1 MDRTAIHL
9 PKIGL
14 VMENV
19 RVVRWLKAIGE
30 SVAVGDPLL
39 ELETEKSTVEVES
52 PAAGYLVEVAR
63 AAGASAAVGDLL
75 GWLSSDATATVSPA
89 VPGPTPERMAAPM
102 AAPPPVAAAA
112 PVATSVPAS
121 APTPSPTAPTAD
133 VVGGRVR
140 SSPAAR
146 RLATESTLDLR
157 SLSARVAGKP
167 LRLADVRRELA
178 ARQSGT
184 GLSPMRRALA
194 RAMTRSAA
202 TIPQFAVERA
212 ANLAAVL
219 RHRAALVAQGG
230 TAPRPTVTDYLVQAI
245 AKSLMAHPAL
255 NATFVG
261 DPETPGARIDT
272 TVGVNV
278 GLVVAVED
286 GLRLPVLQQVQGL
299 GLRAIAA
306 KRVAAVERARAGR
319 LLQDDFPGATFGLSN
334 LGPRGPDRF
343 NAMLNAP
350 QSAILAVGREHE
362 GIEVVN
368 GTIRVRRVMNLTLTV
383 DHRIIDGRLAAEFL
397 ATLVESLEADDWHV
411 D

>member
-19 RVVRWLKAIGE
+19 RVIRWLKALGE
-30 SVAVGDPLL
+30 AVSVGDPLL

-52 PAAGYLVEVAR
+52 PAAGYLVEVTR
-63 AAGASAAVGDLL
+63 AAGATAAVGDLL
-75 GWLSSDATATVSPA
+75 GWLSDDATATVSPS
-89 VPGPTPERMAAPM
+89 VPSAPPM
-102 AAPPPVAAAA
+102 ASAVTPATAVGLPVPAAAT
-112 PVATSVPAS
+112 PPESATPIA
-121 APTPSPTAPTAD
+121 ATGI
-133 VVGGRVR
+133 GGRVR

-146 RLATESTLDLR
+146 RLAAESTLDLR
-157 SLSARVAGKP
+157 SLSVRAGGRP

-202 TIPQFAVERA
+202 TIPQFALERA

-219 RHRAALVAQGG
+219 RHREALLSLGEAG
-230 TAPRPTVTDYLVQAI
+230 PRPTVTDYLVQAI
-245 AKSLMAHPAL
+245 AKALAAHPGL

-261 DPETPGARIDT
+261 DPDTPGARIDA

-278 GLVVAVED
+278 GLVVAVDD

-306 KRVAAVERARAGR
+306 KRAAAVERARAGR
-319 LLQDDFPGATFGLSN
+319 LLQEDFPGATFGLSN

-343 NAMLNAP
+343 NAMLSAP

-362 GIEVVN
+362 GIEVHH
-368 GTIRVRRVMNLTLTV
+368 GAIRVRRVMNLTLTV
-383 DHRIIDGRLAAEFL
+383 DHRVIDGRLAAEFL
-397 ATLVESLEADDWHV
+397 ATLVEWLEADDWQV

>member
-1 MDRTAIHL
+1 MGRTAIHL

-19 RVVRWLKAIGE
+19 RVVRWLKAVGDA
-30 SVAVGDPLL
+30 VAVGDPLL

-52 PAAGYLVEVAR
+52 PAAGHLLEVVR
-63 AAGASAAVGDLL
+63 AAGAAAAVGDLL
-75 GWLSSDATATVSPA
+75 GWLSSDAMATASTSMPLPTA
-89 VPGPTPERMAAPM
+89 VAPPGPAPTPVPS
-102 AAPPPVAAAA
+102 PSPV
-112 PVATSVPAS
+112 PTPVPAS
-121 APTPSPTAPTAD
+121 APIAAAVAPP
-133 VVGGRVR
+133 VGGRVR

-146 RLATESTLDLR
+146 RLAAAGMLDLR
-157 SLSARVAGKP
+157 SLAARSGSQP
-167 LRLADVRRELA
+167 LRLVDVRRELV
-178 ARQSGT
+178 ARQAGT

-212 ANLAAVL
+212 ANLAAL
-219 RHRAALVAQGG
+219 LHHRAALLARGG
-230 TAPRPTVTDYLVQAI
+230 PAPRPTVTDYLVQAI
-245 AKSLMAHPAL
+245 TKALAAHPAL

-261 DPETPGARIDT
+261 DPDTPGARIDA

-278 GLVVAVED
+278 GLVVAVDD

-306 KRVAAVERARAGR
+306 KRVAAVERARLGR

-343 NAMLNAP
+343 NAMLSPP

-362 GIEVVN
+362 GVEVRGGVL
-368 GTIRVRRVMNLTLTV
+368 RARRMMNLTLTV
-383 DHRIIDGRLAAEFL
+383 DHRVADGRLAAEFL
-397 ATLVESLEADDWHV
+397 ATLVEVVEAEDWNV